1 MWIASK
7 HGWFSIVRK
16 GQSYH
21 VRARQRR
28 DLMAL
33 SEACWWPG
41 ISAGEGPPVRR
52 SYPGSDYPWRMIIN
66 APELRLIMG
75 VLAAG
80 VDYEN
85 FKGMIHD
92 RPSQAAKASGY
103 GRMWAIAKEWEQ
115 S

>member
-1 MWIASK
+1 MWIGSK
-7 HGWFSIVRK
+7 YGWFSIVIK
-16 GQSYH
+16 GPAYH

-28 DLMAL
+28 DLRDL
-33 SEACWWPG
+33 REACWPAG
-41 ISAGEGPPVRR
+41 TAGEGPLVRR
-52 SYPGSDYPWRMIIN
+52 SYPGSDYPWRMITN

-75 VLAAG
+75 VLAAS